1 MKNKLTNI
9 FFIFVIVSV
18 SIILLLFSVSFYFKN
33 IYNSEVTSKRK
44 EESFKIDSEMKILVL
59 NSTKAT
65 GIAKEMKLFLNTF
78 EFKNVNV
85 DNDSSNYENSRIL
98 IKSNRVIE
106 GNFIAKIIHINEH
119 LVERSWALDS
129 SDVDCV
135 VILGRDY
142 KLLKPFQK

>member
-9 FFIFVIVSV
+9 FFIFVIVSIGIV
-18 SIILLLFSVSFYFKN
+18 LLLFSVSFYFKN
-33 IYNSEVTSKRK
+33 IYNSGVTSKSK

-59 NSTKAT
+59 NSTKVA

-78 EFKNVNV
+78 EFKDVNV
-85 DNDSSNYENSRIL
+85 GNDSSNYENSHIL
-98 IKSNRVIE
+98 IKSNRVTQ

-119 LVERSWALDS
+119 LVEQSSALDS
-129 SDVDCV
+129 SNVDCV
-135 VILGRDY
+135 VILGKDY